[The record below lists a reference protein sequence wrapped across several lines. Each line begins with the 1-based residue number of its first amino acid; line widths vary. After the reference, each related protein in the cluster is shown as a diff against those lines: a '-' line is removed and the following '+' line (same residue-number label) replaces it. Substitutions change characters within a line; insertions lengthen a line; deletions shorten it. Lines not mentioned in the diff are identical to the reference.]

1 MKKNI
6 TTVLYSFLTFI
17 FLNNCEKGKE
27 KTVAHNYDNYLNN
40 SIWLIKNEKLIG
52 LETDEK
58 QFILTKK
65 NDTAMIWNFSA
76 VEFTDKNKFKSYNS
90 WECGNDCFT
99 AIDGKYQ
106 FVEASKIEFQI
117 ENITRTGTCEAPV
130 EHFATPKIITLNVEK
145 FGDSLVLNK
154 N

>member
-6 TTVLYSFLTFI
+6 TTILIPFLTFI
-17 FLNNCEKGKE
+17 FLTNCEKGKA

-76 VEFTDKNKFKSYNS
+76 VEFTDKNKFRSYNS

-99 AIDGKYQ
+99 TIDGKYQ

-117 ENITRTGTCEAPV
+117 ENISRTGTCEAPV
-130 EHFATPKIITLNVEK
+130 EHFAKPKIITLNVEK
-145 FGDSLVLNK
+145 FGDSLVLNQ

>member
-6 TTVLYSFLTFI
+6 KTILIPFLTFI
-17 FLNNCEKGKE
+17 FLTNCEKEKE
-27 KTVAHNYDNYLNN
+27 KTGAHNYDNYLNN
-40 SIWLIKNEKLIG
+40 STWLIKNEKLIG

-58 QFILTKK
+58 QYILTRK

-130 EHFATPKIITLNVEK
+130 EHFAKPKIITLNVKK

>member
-1 MKKNI
+1 MKNNI
-6 TTVLYSFLTFI
+6 IIIYSALLTLSSVI
-17 FLNNCEKGKE
+17 SCEKAKE
-27 KTVAHNYDNYLNN
+27 KAVSKNFDNYLNN
-40 SIWLIKNEKLIG
+40 STWLIKNEKLIG
-52 LETDEK
+52 YETDEK

-65 NDTAMIWNFSA
+65 KDTAVIWNFSA
-76 VEFTDKNKFKSYNS
+76 VEFTDKNKFRSYNS

-106 FVEASKIEFQI
+106 FVEASKIEFEI
-117 ENITRTGTCEAPV
+117 ENIAHTGTCEAPV
-130 EHFATPKIITLNVEK
+130 EHFAKPKIITLNVAK

>member
-1 MKKNI
+1 MKKYI
-6 TTVLYSFLTFI
+6 KTILIPFLTLI
-17 FLNNCEKGKE
+17 FLTNCEKEKE
-27 KTVAHNYDNYLNN
+27 KTVVHNYDNYFNN
-40 SIWLIKNEKLIG
+40 STWLIKNEKLIG
-52 LETDEK
+52 YETDEK

-76 VEFTDKNKFKSYNS
+76 IEFTDKNKFRSYNS

-99 AIDGKYQ
+99 AVDGKYQ
-106 FVEASKIEFQI
+106 FVEASRIEFQI

-130 EHFATPKIITLNVEK
+130 EHFAKPKIITLNVEK